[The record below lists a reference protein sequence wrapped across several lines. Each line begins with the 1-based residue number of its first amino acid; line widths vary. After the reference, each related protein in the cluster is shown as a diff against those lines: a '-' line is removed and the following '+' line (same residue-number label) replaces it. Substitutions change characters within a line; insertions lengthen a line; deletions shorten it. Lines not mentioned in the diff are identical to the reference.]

1 MHEVPHI
8 KPNAW
13 FWGLLK
19 NGEAKEKRGSKRN
32 VMQTKC
38 EAKGLLNFI
47 FKHVIL
53 AFCKTYQTGLGSIN
67 MYNS

>member
-19 NGEAKEKRGSKRN
+19 NGEAKEKRGKRN
-32 VMQTKC
+32 VMQTKY
-38 EAKGLLNFI
+38 EDRR
-47 FKHVIL
+47 
-53 AFCKTYQTGLGSIN
+53 AF
-67 MYNS
+67 